1 MSILFSLLDS
11 IPAPLWPTS
20 LVGWA
25 GWFAFL
31 GMLVWLLWVWRAY
44 VPVQESQHVGLLV
57 GLALLIPLTNL
68 FIGLRLPAGA
78 ALPLPGIP
86 QEPRGPA
93 LMLLG
98 ALPWLLAGGILGPW
112 AAAGLAF
119 LSGLLRF
126 LWDTHSVFTPLEFAL
141 LGGLFSVFVR
151 QRYRTLPFRILREP
165 FVAVIAVAMVYLP
178 VFILSSFLSASG
190 SMAARLDYAIIR
202 ATFATLAIGG
212 ELLVAGIFAQVIAL
226 TFPGPWGRRQPLEP
240 SPAERS
246 LEMRFLSGAGT
257 LVFLLLFAVL
267 AGDWLVAG
275 SAARE
280 MLENRLRG
288 TAQMVSQGVP
298 FFLETGQTAAGQIAA
313 NPALL
318 HQSDNE
324 LQLTLQQ
331 EIRVMPYF
339 DQLMVYDRSSKLLA
353 AYPDAVDSSQAL
365 FPEESAGLPL
375 AFNGILSQVY
385 TIPPYQQGQPARIS
399 FIIGLAG
406 PANGQVQRV
415 LVARSNLSTNP
426 FAQPLITGLQSM
438 TELGGSG
445 ILVDENRRILYHPSP
460 ALIMNE
466 YVGQVYTEA
475 AFFDETA
482 PDGTRNLVYFQPSQG
497 RSWSVVLAIPAQQ
510 AQQLALEIAAPL
522 SVMIILMALL
532 ALVSLRFGLKTVS
545 SSLQNLASEAGRIAQ
560 GQLDHSLQVSGVD
573 EVGQLRSAFEQMR
586 ISLQARLEE
595 LNRLLLVSQ
604 GVASTLELRDA
615 VQPVLDAVIA
625 TGAYVVRVV
634 MSPDVM
640 TDEMDRTAPVF
651 GLGTQVEYA
660 GLDEHISQ
668 LARQQDRLVLSNTQ
682 RLKIL
687 DEKNGRV
694 PASLMAVALKHENR
708 FYGVLWAGYESNRLF
723 SESDIRFFSTLA
735 GQAALAA
742 ANNLLFRSAEVGR
755 QRLAAI
761 LASTPDPVLVTDQA
775 NRLLLANPAAWQTLG
790 SAVGSGEGKPI
801 QELIAQKPLLD
812 ILQTDSSDKLSAE
825 VVTEGGR
832 IYLATASPVVAEG
845 RLVGRVC
852 ILRDVTH
859 FKELDTMKTEFV
871 NTVSHDLRSP
881 LTLMRGYA
889 TMLEMVGAL
898 NEQQQGYVQ
907 KIIIGVE
914 NMSRLV
920 NNLLDL
926 GRIEV
931 GVGLQLER
939 LSILGLVEQA
949 TGSLQLQA
957 GEKNI
962 TLVVD
967 SAGIG
972 QASIEADS
980 ALLQQAMYN
989 LVENAIKY
997 TPRDGRVEVRARLA
1011 QDSFWFD
1018 VQDNGIGIAPADQ
1031 ERLFE
1036 KFYRGSQREAREQ
1049 KGSGLGLAIV
1059 KSIAERHGG
1068 RVALKSQVGKGS
1080 MFTLQVPLRQPTA

>member
-11 IPAPLWPTS
+11 IPAPLWPAS
-20 LVGWA
+20 LVGWL

-31 GMLVWLLWVWRAY
+31 AALIWLLWVWRAHL
-44 VPVQESQHVGLLV
+44 PSRETQHIGLLV
-57 GLALLIPLTNL
+57 GLAILVPLTNL
-68 FIGLRLPAGA
+68 FIGLRLPAGE

-98 ALPWLLAGGILGPW
+98 ALPILLAGGILGPW
-112 AAAGLAF
+112 VAAGL
-119 LSGLLRF
+119 GLLAGTLRF
-126 LWDTHSVFTPLEFAL
+126 LWDTHSVFTPLEFAFL
-141 LGGLFSVFVR
+141 AALFSVLVR
-151 QRYRTLPFRILREP
+151 QRYRTLIFKILREP
-165 FVAVIAVAMVYLP
+165 LAAALAVSLLYLP
-178 VFILSSFLSASG
+178 VFALSAFFTASG
-190 SMAARLDYAIIR
+190 SMAARLDYAITR
-202 ATFATLAIGG
+202 APLATLAIGG
-212 ELLVAGIFAQVIAL
+212 ELLMGGLFAQVIAL
-226 TFPGPWGRRQPLEP
+226 TFPGPWGRHQPLQP

-257 LVFLLLFAVL
+257 LVFILLFAVL
-267 AGDWLVAG
+267 AGDWWVAG

-288 TAQMVSQGVP
+288 TARMASQGVP
-298 FFLETGQTAAGQIAA
+298 FFLETGQNAITQIAA
-313 NPALL
+313 APALL
-318 HQSDNE
+318 EQE
-324 LQLTLQQ
+324 GGVLQDTLQQ
-331 EIRVMPYF
+331 QVRVMPYF
-339 DQLMVYDRSSKLLA
+339 DQLLVFDSDSRLLA
-353 AYPDAVDSSQAL
+353 AHPDAEGSSLVL
-365 FPEESAGLPL
+365 FPEESAGLEL
-375 AFNGILSQVY
+375 AFNGVLSQVY
-385 TIPPYQQGQPARIS
+385 TIPPAQQGEPARVS
-399 FIIGLAG
+399 FVAALAN
-406 PANGQVQRV
+406 PATGSVSRV
-415 LVARSNLSTNP
+415 LVGRSNISTNP
-426 FAQPLITGLQSM
+426 FAQPMITGLQSM
-438 TELGGSG
+438 DELGGSG
-445 ILVDENRRILYHPSP
+445 ILLDENNRILYHPSP
-460 ALIMNE
+460 TLVMSS
-466 YVGQVYTEA
+466 YVGQVFTEE
-475 AFFDETA
+475 AFFDEAA
-482 PDGTRNLVYFQPSQG
+482 PNGTRNLVYFQPTVG
-497 RSWSVVLAIPAQQ
+497 RNWSVVLAIPAQQ

-522 SVMIILMALL
+522 SVMIIFMALV
-532 ALVSLRFGLKTVS
+532 ALVSLRFGLRSVS
-545 SSLQNLASEAGRIAQ
+545 GSLQNLASEAGRIAQ

-573 EVGQLRSAFEQMR
+573 EVGQLRRAFEQMR
-586 ISLQARLEE
+586 VSLQARLDE

-625 TGAYVVRVV
+625 NGAYVVRLVISREV
-634 MSPDVM
+634 MA
-640 TDEMDRTAPVF
+640 DELDRSAPVYSQ
-651 GLGTQVEYA
+651 GTQGDYTA
-660 GLDEHISQ
+660 LDEHISQ

-682 RLKIL
+682 RLKLL
-687 DEKNGRV
+687 DERAGPI
-694 PASLMAVALKHENR
+694 PASLMAVALRHENR
-708 FYGVLWAGYESNRLF
+708 FYGVLWAGYESSRAF
-723 SESDIRFFSTLA
+723 SEGDIRFFSTLA

-761 LASTPDPVLVTDQA
+761 LASTPDPVLVTDHA

-790 SAVGSGEGKPI
+790 AAVGTGEGKPI
-801 QELIAQKPLLD
+801 EQLIAQKPLLD
-812 ILQTDSSDKLSAE
+812 ILQTESPDKLSAE
-825 VVTEGGR
+825 VITGSGQV
-832 IYLATASPVVAEG
+832 YLATASPVVAEG
-845 RLVGRVC
+845 RLMGRVC
-852 ILRDVTH
+852 ILRDITH

-889 TMLEMVGAL
+889 TMLEMVGSL

-939 LSILGLVEQA
+939 VSILGLVEQA
-949 TGSLQLQA
+949 TGGLQLQA

-967 SAGIG
+967 SSGVG
-972 QASIEADS
+972 QASMDADS

-997 TPRDGRVEVRARLA
+997 TPRDGRVQVRARV
-1011 QDSFWFD
+1011 DKETFWFE
-1018 VQDNGIGIAPADQ
+1018 VSDNGIGIAPADQ

-1068 RVALKSQVGKGS
+1068 RVSLKSEVGKGS
-1080 MFTLQVPLRQPTA
+1080 TFTLQAPLRQP